1 MTKLVRASFC
11 TFWYEHRFSRPYP
24 KAIEEETTGHEL
36 AEGEAVV
43 ETAELRRMHEA
54 MERMQV
60 QV

>member
-1 MTKLVRASFC
+1 MNTGSAAK
-11 TFWYEHRFSRPYP
+11 RPYQNRSLGQRFQ
-24 KAIEEETTGHEL
+24 EEEL

-43 ETAELRRMHEA
+43 GAAELRRMREA